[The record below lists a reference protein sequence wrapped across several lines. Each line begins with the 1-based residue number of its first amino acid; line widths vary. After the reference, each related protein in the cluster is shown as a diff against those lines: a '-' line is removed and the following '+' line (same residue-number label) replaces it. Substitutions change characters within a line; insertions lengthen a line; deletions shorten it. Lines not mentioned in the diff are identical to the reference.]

1 MVASQLILRDQKWLT
16 LTRSI
21 AALLSALFAG
31 IRLKV
36 IVDWAEVVAV
46 DGVAEGVF
54 EVLEVDDAAVV
65 ELEASGTP
73 EVADRMRYIRAL
85 AVNLS
90 RTSKEK
96 WKNCRFKLK
105 WLSHFP
111 PKFEKMKKYLK
122 QCLKAAKC
130 HTKRQKMRLNS
141 FNEID
146 EEFGNKIFLL
156 RST

>member
-96 WKNCRFKLK
+96 WKSIWNSVSRQQNVTPNDKKWDWIVSTKSMKNSETRFFY
-105 WLSHFP
+105 WEAP
-111 PKFEKMKKYLK
+111 
-122 QCLKAAKC
+122 
-130 HTKRQKMRLNS
+130 R
-141 FNEID
+141 
-146 EEFGNKIFLL
+146 
-156 RST
+156 

>member
-1 MVASQLILRDQKWLT
+1 M
-16 LTRSI
+16 
-21 AALLSALFAG
+21 
-31 IRLKV
+31 
-36 IVDWAEVVAV
+36 AV

-96 WKNCRFKLK
+96 
-105 WLSHFP
+105 
-111 PKFEKMKKYLK
+111 
-122 QCLKAAKC
+122 
-130 HTKRQKMRLNS
+130 
-141 FNEID
+141 
-146 EEFGNKIFLL
+146 
-156 RST
+156 